1 MRSIRRAA
9 VTATVTATIGVL
21 LGSCSGAAAPDSA
34 DTTESA
40 TPVRGG
46 DLTFAINTFPPCID
60 KTLNG
65 QTATAFH
72 PIYDKLVDQDLDTGA
87 IVPWLATSWEVEKNG
102 QRFVFHLQDGVTFS
116 NGERLDAQVVAD
128 NFDNQKRLGDQ
139 GFATTARSH
148 LANYTGAD
156 VIDPSTVA
164 LNFSKPSAGFLQAA
178 RSDTL
183 AIIAPESLAKSPEER
198 CAQGVIASGPFVQTE
213 LVPDSK
219 VVLSRREGYAWGS
232 SVNKNRGD
240 AYLDSITFQVVP
252 ESSVRVGGLTSGQF
266 DAVIDI
272 PGTDL
277 DRVRSSGSQVI
288 TSIAAGLNDSLLLNP
303 GADPVL
309 QDIDVRRALVK
320 GIDTQEILDTTYTPD
335 DEKARSILS
344 VKAPGYIDLTDDYTF
359 DPDGARSLLDK
370 AGWVPG
376 EGGIRKKDG
385 RDLAIQLAYRNHL
398 PQSQFELIQSQ
409 LKDIGVGVTL
419 QPRTTAEDNAA
430 RTGGDWDV
438 IYFQTL
444 RADGDVLLVFDSGV
458 GSVKGIAGSPE
469 LDELLERQ
477 SQTID
482 VDDRNAVLGEIQHL
496 IADQALA
503 VPLHASSMIYATSPD
518 VHDLDIQ
525 ADLYSVDFTDTWKG

>member
-1 MRSIRRAA
+1 MTSIRRLAA
-9 VTATVTATIGVL
+9 RSAALVGAGIL
-21 LGSCSGAAAPDSA
+21 LAACGGAEPTEGASA
-34 DTTESA
+34 SD

-46 DLTFAINTFPPCID
+46 DLTFALNTFPPCID

-72 PIYDKLVDQDLDTGA
+72 PIYDKLVDQDLETGE
-87 IVPWLATSWEVEKNG
+87 IVPWLATSWDVENDG
-102 QRFVFHLQDGVTFS
+102 TRFVFHLQDGVTFS
-116 NGERLDAQVVAD
+116 NGEKLDAQVVAD
-128 NFDNQKRLGDQ
+128 NFVSQKRLGDD

-148 LANYTGAD
+148 LANFVGAD
-156 VIDPSTVA
+156 VLDASTVA

-213 LVPDSK
+213 LDPGSK
-219 VVLSRREGYAWGS
+219 VVLSRRDGYTWGS
-232 SVNKNRGD
+232 SINSNDGD

-252 ESSVRVGGLTSGQF
+252 EASVRVGGLTSGQF

-272 PGTDL
+272 PGVDT
-277 DRVRSSGSQVI
+277 DRVRAADAQVI

-303 GADPVL
+303 GTDPAL
-309 QDIDVRRALVK
+309 QDVDVRRALVK
-320 GIDTQEILDTTYTPD
+320 GIDTQEILDTTFTPE

-344 VKAPGYIDLTDDYTF
+344 IKAPGYTDLSDDYTF
-359 DPDGARSLLDK
+359 DPDGARALLDE

-376 EGGIRKKDG
+376 ADGVREKDG
-385 RDLAIQLAYRNHL
+385 RRLEIQLAYRNHL

-409 LKDIGVGVTL
+409 LKDIGVAVNL
-419 QPRTTAEDNAA
+419 LPRTTAEDNAA
-430 RTGGDWDV
+430 RTSGDWDV

-444 RADGDVLLVFDSGV
+444 RADGDVLLVFDSEV
-458 GSVKGIAGSPE
+458 GSVQGIAGSPE
-469 LDELLERQ
+469 LDELLEKQ

-482 VDDRNAVLGEIQHL
+482 VVERNAVLGDIQQL
-496 IADQALA
+496 IADQAYA
-503 VPLHASSMIYATSPD
+503 VPLHASSMIYATTGD
-518 VHDLDIQ
+518 VHDLKIQ
-525 ADLYSVDFTDTWKG
+525 ADLYSVDFVDTWKG